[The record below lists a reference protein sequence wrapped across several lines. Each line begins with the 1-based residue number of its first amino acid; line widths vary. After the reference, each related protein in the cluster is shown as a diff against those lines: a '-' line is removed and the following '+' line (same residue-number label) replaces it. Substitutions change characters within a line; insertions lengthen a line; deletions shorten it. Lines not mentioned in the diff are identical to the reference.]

1 MKKRYP
7 FIVGALLA
15 LGLVANVSAQ
25 DAPTPQQLAENAT
38 ATRQAVFKLLYF
50 NLGPIVGMARGE
62 AEFDAAM
69 AERNAR
75 RIAALAPMIPDVF
88 SAMDTREYDVTTEA
102 LPVIWDDPAGF
113 AGKAEALVEAATAF
127 AETATGGD
135 QMATLGGVRSLGG
148 ACGNCH
154 DDYRVDD

>member
-1 MKKRYP
+1 MSKP
-7 FIVGALLA
+7 LVIVFALLG
-15 LGLVANVSAQ
+15 LGLATTASAQ

-50 NLGPIVGMARGE
+50 NLGPIVGMARGQV
-62 AEFDAAM
+62 EFDAAM
-69 AERNAR
+69 AERNAH

-88 SAMDTREYDVTTEA
+88 AAMDTRDHSVTTEA
-102 LPVIWDDPAGF
+102 LPVIWDDPEGF
-113 AGKAEALVEAATAF
+113 AGKAQALVEEATAF
-127 AETATGGD
+127 AETASGGD

-154 DDYRVDD
+154 DDYRVDDD